1 MYFETLT
8 TALLVF
14 ILYQISDIK
23 KKVYDLG
30 VKVENLAND

>member
-23 KKVYDLG
+23 KKIHYLAVDI
-30 VKVENLAND
+30 ENIKND